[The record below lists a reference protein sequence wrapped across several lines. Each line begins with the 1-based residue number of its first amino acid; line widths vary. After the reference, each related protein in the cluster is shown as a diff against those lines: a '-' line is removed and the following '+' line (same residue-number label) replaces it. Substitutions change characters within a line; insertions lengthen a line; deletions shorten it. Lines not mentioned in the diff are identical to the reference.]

1 MLDRIIAASLRA
13 RLFVGV
19 LALLVA
25 LAGTFS
31 MARMPVDVLPNLD
44 RPVVTVLTEAHGLAA
59 EDVELLV
66 SRPIEQSVS
75 GSTGVFRVRS
85 ASAPG
90 LSAVYVEFDW
100 GTDLYRDRQIVAE
113 RLQTL
118 DLPLGATAEMA
129 PVSSIMGQVLV
140 IGMRGAPGGTDRMTL
155 RRLVEREVQPR
166 LRTVPGVAQVV
177 VTGGRRTELQVEV
190 DAERLAA
197 LGRTLGEVGEAV
209 LGANVDVIGGFLER
223 GATAPPV
230 TVSGRVRA
238 AEQLSAAPLGGEADG
253 GRPLTIGD
261 VAEVSLGPSTI
272 GIGDAGLDGEPGVLL
287 VISKQPGVDTVAL
300 TEAIEAELD
309 TLRAELPPDVDVVT
323 DVFRQADFIE
333 RAIGNVMDAVR
344 DGAVLVVLVLLLF
357 LMNLRTTLITLTAI
371 PLSVATAAIVFD
383 LFGLS
388 IDTMTLGGLAV
399 AIGTLVDDAIVDV
412 ENVYRRLHENAAA
425 GHPRSVFDVV
435 YDASREVRKPVVY
448 GTIMVAVVYLPLFF
462 LSGIEGRL
470 FAPIGLAYVVSVGA
484 SLVVAL
490 TVTPVMC
497 YWLLGKTE
505 AKGEGE
511 YGNRFVGFLR
521 SSVASV
527 SRFSQRQAGLAL
539 GAVAALVMCAGVLVT
554 TRGSTFLPAFNE
566 GTAQVNLMLPP
577 GTSLAETDRYGE
589 ALEDLLLG
597 VEGVAHVAR
606 RTGRASGDEH
616 IMPVNVN
623 EALVSF
629 DPESGRGRDEIIE
642 EIRERLGRRFP
653 GIASETEQPL
663 AHLLSHMLSG
673 VTSQVAIKIEGESLE
688 RLRAVAAEVEALVGT
703 VEGVR
708 DLQVEPLV
716 LVDQVEVRPDR
727 AAMALRGVSIEELG
741 HTVALALGGEEL
753 GRMPAGR
760 ITYPIAVRLSAEG
773 RHDPA
778 ALGELRLRAADGELV
793 RLGDVAEVRMT
804 QAPNEIKRENV
815 ARRIVVKHN
824 VAGRALGDVV
834 QEVERVLEPLR
845 QEVAREGGE
854 TIRLGGQF
862 EAQRAATRVV
872 SSLSIVSVLVIIMV
886 LRLHFGSMT
895 LAMIVLLTRPIAF
908 IGAAAAILITGQDIS
923 VATLVGLIAL
933 LGMAARNAILLVE
946 HALQLMAD
954 AGGGYSSALVV
965 QAARERVVPVVMTA
979 LTSGIGLIPLTLAAD
994 EPGRELLYPVAT
1006 VIVGGLVTNTLLD
1019 FVVTP
1024 AALALLGRHACDLLA
1039 RGRRSGAEG

>member
-1 MLDRIIAASLRA
+1 MLDRIIAASLRS
-13 RLFVGV
+13 RPFVGMV
-19 LALLVA
+19 ALLVA

-31 MARMPVDVLPNLD
+31 MLRMPVDVLPNLD

-66 SRPIEQSVS
+66 SRPIEQAVS

-85 ASAPG
+85 SSAPG

-140 IGMRGAPGGTDRMTL
+140 IGMRGEPGGTDRMTL
-155 RRLVEREVQPR
+155 RRIVEREVRPR
-166 LRTVPGVAQVV
+166 LRTVSGVAQVV
-177 VTGGRRTELQVEV
+177 VTGGRQTELQIEV
-190 DAERLAA
+190 DAEKLAA
-197 LGRTLGEVGEAV
+197 LGRTLGDVAEAV
-209 LGANVDVIGGFLER
+209 VGANVDVIGGFLER
-223 GATAPPV
+223 GASAPPV

-238 AEQLSAAPLGGEADG
+238 EGELRAAALPGGGEGEG

-261 VAEVSLGPSTI
+261 VAEVRLGPSTI

-287 VISKQPGVDTVAL
+287 VITKQPGVDTVAL
-300 TEAIEAELD
+300 TEGIEAELEA
-309 TLRAELPPDVDVVT
+309 LRAELPPDVDIVT

-333 RAIGNVMDAVR
+333 RAIGNVLEAVR

-383 LFGLS
+383 LFGLG

-425 GHPRSVFDVV
+425 GRPRSVLDVV
-435 YDASREVRKPVVY
+435 FDASREVRKPVVY
-448 GTIMVAVVYLPLFF
+448 GTVMVAVVYLPLFF

-470 FAPIGLAYVVSVGA
+470 FAPIGLAYVVSVAA

-490 TVTPVMC
+490 TVTPVLC
-497 YWLLGKTE
+497 YWLLGRTE
-505 AKGEGE
+505 ARGDGE
-511 YGNRFVGFLR
+511 YGSRFVGLLR
-521 SSVASV
+521 SGAGRVA
-527 SRFSQRQAGLAL
+527 RLSQRHAGLAL
-539 GAVAALVMCAGVLVT
+539 GAVAALVLSAGVLVS
-554 TRGSTFLPAFNE
+554 TRGTTFLPAFNE

-577 GTSLAETDRYGE
+577 GTSLEATDRHGE
-589 ALEDLLLG
+589 ALEDLLLE

-606 RTGRASGDEH
+606 RTGRAAGDEH

-629 DPESGRGRDEIIE
+629 DPESPRGRDEVIE
-642 EIRERLGRRFP
+642 EIRDRLGERFP

-688 RLRAVAAEVEALVGT
+688 RLREVAREVEALVAT

-727 AAMALRGVSIEELG
+727 EALALRGVSLEELG
-741 HTVALALGGEEL
+741 HAVALALGGEEL

-760 ITYPIAVRLSAEG
+760 ITYPIAVRLAGES
-773 RHDPA
+773 RRDPA
-778 ALGELRLRAADGELV
+778 ALRALRLRSDSGELV
-793 RLGDVAEVRMT
+793 PLGDVAEVRMT

-834 QEVERVLEPLR
+834 ADVERVLEPLR
-845 QEVAREGGE
+845 LEVAREGGE

-872 SSLSIVSVLVIIMV
+872 SSLSVVSVLIIVMV
-886 LRLHFGSMT
+886 LRLHFGSMV

-908 IGAAAAILITGQDIS
+908 IGAAAAILLTGQDIS

-946 HALQLMAD
+946 HALALMAES
-954 AGGGYSSALVV
+954 GVGYSSAMVL
-965 QAARERVVPVVMTA
+965 QAARERVVPVTMTA

-1019 FVVTP
+1019 FIVTP
-1024 AALALLGRHACDLLA
+1024 AALALFGRGACERLA
-1039 RGRRSGAEG
+1039 RSR

>member
-13 RLFVGV
+13 RPLVGM

-25 LAGTFS
+25 IAGTLS
-31 MARMPVDVLPNLD
+31 VLRMPVDVLPNLD

-66 SRPIEQSVS
+66 SRPIEQAVS

-85 ASAPG
+85 SSAPG

-140 IGMRGAPGGTDRMTL
+140 IGMRGAPGGTDRMEL
-155 RRLVEREVQPR
+155 RRIVDREVRPR
-166 LRTVPGVAQVV
+166 LRTVSGVAQVV

-197 LGRTLGEVGEAV
+197 LGRTLGDVAEAV
-209 LGANVDVIGGFLER
+209 AGANVDVIGGFLER
-223 GATAPPV
+223 GAAAPPV

-238 AEQLSAAPLGGEADG
+238 EGELRAAALPGPGEG

-261 VAEVSLGPSTI
+261 VAEVRLGPSTI

-287 VISKQPGVDTVAL
+287 VITKQPGVDTVAL
-300 TEAIEAELD
+300 TEGIEAELD
-309 TLRAELPPDVDVVT
+309 ALRAELPADVEIVT

-333 RAIGNVMDAVR
+333 RAIGNVLEAVR

-425 GHPRSVFDVV
+425 GHPRSVLDVV
-435 YDASREVRKPVVY
+435 FDASREVRKPVVY

-470 FAPIGLAYVVSVGA
+470 FAPIGLAYVVSVTA

-490 TVTPVMC
+490 TVTPVLC
-497 YWLLGKTE
+497 YWLLGRTE
-505 AKGEGE
+505 ARGDGE
-511 YGNRFVGFLR
+511 YGSRFVGLLR
-521 SSVASV
+521 TAAARVA
-527 SRFSQRQAGLAL
+527 RTSQRHAGLAL
-539 GAVAALVMCAGVLVT
+539 GTVAALVLCAGVLVS

-577 GTSLAETDRYGE
+577 GTSLAATDRHGE

-606 RTGRASGDEH
+606 RTGRAAGDEH

-629 DPESGRGRDEIIE
+629 DPESPRGREEVIE
-642 EIRERLGRRFP
+642 EIRERLSARFP

-688 RLRAVAAEVEALVGT
+688 RLREVAQEVESLVAT
-703 VEGVR
+703 VDGVR

-727 AAMALRGVSIEELG
+727 EALALAGVSLDELG
-741 HTVALALGGEEL
+741 HAVALALGGEEL

-760 ITYPIAVRLSAEG
+760 ITYPIAVRLEG
-773 RHDPA
+773 ESRRDPE
-778 ALGELRLRAADGELV
+778 ALRALRLRSDGGALV
-793 RLGDVAEVRMT
+793 RLGDVAEVRAT
-804 QAPNEIKRENV
+804 KAPNEIKRENV

-834 QEVERVLEPLR
+834 ADVERVLEPLR
-845 QEVAREGGE
+845 LEVAREGGE

-872 SSLSIVSVLVIIMV
+872 STLSIVSVLVIVGV
-886 LRLHFGSMT
+886 LRLHFGSMV

-908 IGAAAAILITGQDIS
+908 IGAAAAILVTGQDIS
-923 VATLVGLIAL
+923 VATLVGFIAL

-946 HALQLMAD
+946 HALALMAESG
-954 AGGGYSSALVV
+954 AGYSSATVL
-965 QAARERVVPVVMTA
+965 QAARERVVPVTMTA

-994 EPGRELLYPVAT
+994 QPGRELLYPVAT

-1024 AALALLGRHACDLLA
+1024 AALALFGRGACERLA
-1039 RGRRSGAEG
+1039 RARS

>member
-1 MLDRIIAASLRA
+1 MGMLDRIIAASLRA
-13 RLFVGV
+13 RPLVGM

-31 MARMPVDVLPNLD
+31 VLRMPVDVLPDLD

-66 SRPIEQSVS
+66 SRPIEQAVS

-85 ASAPG
+85 SSAPG

-140 IGMRGAPGGTDRMTL
+140 IGMRGAPGGTDRMDL
-155 RRLVEREVQPR
+155 RRIVEREVRPR
-166 LRTVPGVAQVV
+166 LRTVSGVAQVV
-177 VTGGRRTELQVEV
+177 VTGGRQTELQVEV
-190 DAERLAA
+190 DAVKLAA
-197 LGRTLGEVGEAV
+197 LGRTLGDVAEAV
-209 LGANVDVIGGFLER
+209 VGANVDVIGGFLER
-223 GATAPPV
+223 GAAAPPV
-230 TVSGRVRA
+230 AVSGRVRA
-238 AEQLSAAPLGGEADG
+238 AEELRAAALPGAGGG

-261 VAEVSLGPSTI
+261 VAEVRLGPSTI

-287 VISKQPGVDTVAL
+287 VVTKQPGVDTVAL
-300 TEAIEAELD
+300 TEDIEAELD
-309 TLRAELPPDVDVVT
+309 ALRAELPPDVEIIT

-333 RAIGNVMDAVR
+333 RAIGNVLEAVR
-344 DGAVLVVLVLLLF
+344 DGAVLVGLVLLLF

-383 LFGLS
+383 LFGLG

-412 ENVYRRLHENAAA
+412 ENVDRRLHENAAQ
-425 GHPRSVFDVV
+425 GRPRSVLDVV
-435 YDASREVRKPVVY
+435 FDASREVRKPVVY

-470 FAPIGLAYVVSVGA
+470 FAPIGLAYVVSVAA

-490 TVTPVMC
+490 TVTPVLC
-497 YWLLGKTE
+497 YWLLGRTE
-505 AKGEGE
+505 ARGEGE
-511 YGNRFVGFLR
+511 YGSRFVGLLR
-521 SSVASV
+521 TAAAGVA
-527 SRFSQRQAGLAL
+527 RTSQRHAGIAL
-539 GAVAALVMCAGVLVT
+539 GAVAALALCAGVLVS

-577 GTSLAETDRYGE
+577 GTSLAATDRHGE
-589 ALEDLLLG
+589 ALEDLLLT

-606 RTGRASGDEH
+606 RTGRAAGDEH

-629 DPESGRGRDEIIE
+629 DPASGRGRDEVIE
-642 EIRERLGRRFP
+642 EIRERLGERFP

-688 RLRAVAAEVEALVGT
+688 RLREVAQEVEALVAT
-703 VEGVR
+703 VDGVR

-727 AAMALRGVSIEELG
+727 EALALRGVSLEELG
-741 HTVALALGGEEL
+741 HAVSLALGGEEL
-753 GRMPAGR
+753 GRLPAGR
-760 ITYPIAVRLSAEG
+760 ITYPIAVRLAGES
-773 RHDPA
+773 RRDPE
-778 ALGELRLRAADGELV
+778 ALRSLRLRSDGGELV
-793 RLGDVAEVRMT
+793 PLGDVARVRMT
-804 QAPNEIKRENV
+804 KAPNEIKRENV

-834 QEVERVLEPLR
+834 ADVERVLEPLR
-845 QEVAREGGE
+845 LEVAREGGE

-872 SSLSIVSVLVIIMV
+872 SSLSIVSVLVIVMV
-886 LRLHFGSMT
+886 LRLHFGSMV

-908 IGAAAAILITGQDIS
+908 IGAAAAILVTGQDIS

-946 HALQLMAD
+946 HALALMAES
-954 AGGGYSSALVV
+954 GVGYSSAMVL
-965 QAARERVVPVVMTA
+965 QAARERVVPVTMTA

-1024 AALALLGRHACDLLA
+1024 AALALFGRRACERLA
-1039 RGRRSGAEG
+1039 RARS